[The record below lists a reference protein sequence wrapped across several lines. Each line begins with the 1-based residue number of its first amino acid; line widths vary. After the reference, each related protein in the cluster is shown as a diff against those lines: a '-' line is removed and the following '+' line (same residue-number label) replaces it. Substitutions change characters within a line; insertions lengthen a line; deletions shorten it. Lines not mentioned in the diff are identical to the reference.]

1 MRMKG
6 QGIRFTGDTSKA
18 EDKLRTDVLDL
29 FRRCPIP
36 DKTVSPMRGGLSP
49 RFALSASCSPVPNP
63 RGGYRLGREI
73 DPAGLSENYVTRSDA
88 DQDRPGRIDP
98 V

>member
-1 MRMKG
+1 MRMKDRD
-6 QGIRFTGDTSKA
+6 IRFAGYTSTA

-49 RFALSASCSPVPNP
+49 RSALSASRSPVPNP
-63 RGGYRLGREI
+63 RRGYRLGREI

-88 DQDRPGRIDP
+88 DQDRPSRIDP

>member
-1 MRMKG
+1 MKDRD
-6 QGIRFTGDTSKA
+6 IRVAGYTSTA

-49 RFALSASCSPVPNP
+49 KV
-63 RGGYRLGREI
+63 
-73 DPAGLSENYVTRSDA
+73 RSFS
-88 DQDRPGRIDP
+88 QSLPSTEP
-98 V
+98 S